1 MNREQILA
9 AADAIVARAESE
21 NRAMTAEE
29 QSEFDRLI
37 EQHGAAGA
45 NADRRASL
53 AALRQA
59 SGVTE
64 RIERVALAPNQAVA
78 SLYPTPQGD
87 TRRVAD
93 IVCAQLGM
101 LGPNAGQSMQS
112 GAAGGWTVP
121 EHLSAQLIDRA
132 RAQSQLISAGMR
144 TVPIRGSERFA
155 TVESDPEIRS
165 HAENASIDESEV
177 VFGSRLFVP
186 TTKVCLIR
194 ASVELVEDSA
204 NFADMVDSV
213 LARAFAAEIDRLGL
227 HGTGVGESL
236 GVLNTPDV
244 VEIDGSTFDSWSP
257 FARAVQAVR
266 SANYTPGDFVLS
278 PGALGAIDDLVDGED
293 NPLRRPPSLEGARF
307 LPTTNIADGAT
318 TTAITGQWDNLFFA
332 TRTGLTIE
340 STRTGGDAFNKLSV
354 LIRAYLRAESFIV
367 RRSAFAKVVNIPVP
381 AIA

>member
-93 IVCAQLGM
+93 IVRAQLGM
-101 LGPNAGQSMQS
+101 LEPNAGQSMQS